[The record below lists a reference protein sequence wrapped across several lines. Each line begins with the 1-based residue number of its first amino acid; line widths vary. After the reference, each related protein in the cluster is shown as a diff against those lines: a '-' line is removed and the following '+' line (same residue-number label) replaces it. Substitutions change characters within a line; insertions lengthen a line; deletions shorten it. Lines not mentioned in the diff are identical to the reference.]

1 MAKLN
6 NRRVY
11 PDANHQ
17 PCHLAS
23 FRKKDALERQAAYSE
38 LTIQQKLDLLDS
50 RLGKGLGAVKQR
62 ARLASLLNKRQ
73 DRQEVIDKSVAAANK
88 SGALEVMEHQTSELP
103 LWKDSETQN
112 KKKGSR

>member
-11 PDANHQ
+11 PGANHQ
-17 PCHLAS
+17 PCHLADL
-23 FRKKDALERQAAYSE
+23 RKKDSLERQAAYNE

-62 ARLASLLNKRQ
+62 ARLTSLLNKQ
-73 DRQEVIDKSVAAANK
+73 NSKSQA
-88 SGALEVMEHQTSELP
+88 ETS
-103 LWKDSETQN
+103 KDTQSI
-112 KKKGSR
+112 KK